1 MKNSMAQKRRPER
14 LTVSLK
20 LLTPEERKTMNSEMY
35 RIQEMWKSLY
45 ARNKW
50 TPEIISKKT
59 LASRKT
65 NATLTNLD

>member
-1 MKNSMAQKRRPER
+1 MSQKRRPER
-14 LTVSLK
+14 LKPSLK
-20 LLTPEERKTMNSEMY
+20 LLTPDEEKMMTTEMN

-59 LASRKT
+59 LASRKP

>member
-1 MKNSMAQKRRPER
+1 MAQKRRPER
-14 LTVSLK
+14 LTVRLK
-20 LLTPEERKTMNSEMY
+20 LLTPDERKTMTTEMD
-35 RIQEMWKSLY
+35 RVQQMWKSLY

-50 TPEIISKKT
+50 KPEIISKKT

>member
-1 MKNSMAQKRRPER
+1 MKQKRRPER

-20 LLTPEERKTMNSEMY
+20 LLTPDERKTMTTEMN

-50 TPEIISKKT
+50 TPQTDIKKP
-59 LASRKT
+59 KK
-65 NATLTNLD
+65 

>member
-1 MKNSMAQKRRPER
+1 MSQKRRPER

-59 LASRKT
+59 LASKKP
-65 NATLTNLD
+65 NARLTNLD

>member
-1 MKNSMAQKRRPER
+1 MAKKQKVRPER

-20 LLTPEERKTMNSEMY
+20 MLTPDEKKTMTTEMD

-50 TPEIISKKT
+50 KPQTDIKIVKK
-59 LASRKT
+59 
-65 NATLTNLD
+65 